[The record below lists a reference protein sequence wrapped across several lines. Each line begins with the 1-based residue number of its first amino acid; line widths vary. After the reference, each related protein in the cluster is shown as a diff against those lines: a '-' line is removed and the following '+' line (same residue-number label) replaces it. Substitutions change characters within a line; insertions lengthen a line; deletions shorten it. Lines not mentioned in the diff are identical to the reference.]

1 LIPGN
6 EFSSANINVIIALKK
21 YRTHIFTIGFIII
34 LLLAVFLVRRYG
46 GFSVSSDDFAVNRTD
61 RVTLV
66 ILEKDG
72 EQLVLQKKESGWI
85 VNNLYEARPVAI
97 RNLLETLSRLS
108 IKSTVP
114 ETLFQKEWEN
124 NSGSVIRVQVRERPG
139 GNKSFL
145 VYPVQSNP
153 YGNYFKKREKGTPY
167 IINIPGYSGNVGS
180 LFITNEKFWLPTTI
194 YSFQPSRIKMIEML
208 NFEDESKSF
217 VIHQDTIGSLRILS
231 IPDKE
236 PIENIDTSQVYRYL
250 SYFTNLKFERWVV
263 ESDSVDFNSV
273 LSTQPMHRLS
283 ITDQSGNTIRLST
296 YPIYRGS
303 GNGSDIDLNRI
314 YARINE
320 ENELV
325 IIKFVDIDP
334 VLKDRSYFGNNSNQ

>member
-1 LIPGN
+1 MCK
-6 EFSSANINVIIALKK
+6 LKQ
-21 YRTHIFTIGFIII
+21 YRTYILTFTVIII
-34 LLLAVFLVRRYG
+34 LLLTVLITRRYG
-46 GFSVSSDDFAVNRTD
+46 GFSVKSDDFAVNRID
-61 RVTLV
+61 RVTSV

-72 EQLVLQKKESGWI
+72 EQLVLQKKESGWV
-85 VNNLYEARPVAI
+85 VNNLYEARPYAI
-97 RNLLETLSRLS
+97 QRLLETLSRIS

-114 ETLFQKEWEN
+114 ESLFQKEWEK
-124 NSGSVIRVQVRERPG
+124 NSGPVIRVQVRERPG

-180 LFITNEKFWLPTTI
+180 LFVINENFWLPNI
-194 YSFQPSRIKMIEML
+194 VYSFQPSQIKMIEML

-217 VIHQDTIGSLRILS
+217 VIHQDTIGSLKILP

-236 PIENIDTSQVYRYL
+236 PMENIDTSQVYRYL
-250 SYFTNLKFERWVV
+250 SYFTSLKFERWVI

-273 LSTQPMHRLS
+273 LSIQPMHRLS
-283 ITDQSGNTIRLST
+283 ITDRSGNTIRLST
-296 YPIYRGS
+296 YPIYRES

-314 YARINE
+314 YVRINE

-325 IIKFVDIDP
+325 IIKYVDIDP